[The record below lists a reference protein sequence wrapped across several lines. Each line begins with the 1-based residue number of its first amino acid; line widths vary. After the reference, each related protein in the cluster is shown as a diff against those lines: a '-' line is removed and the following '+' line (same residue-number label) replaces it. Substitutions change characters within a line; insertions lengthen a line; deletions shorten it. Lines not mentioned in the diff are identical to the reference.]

1 MATYIEINSAI
12 KKCID
17 THTVGRL
24 AIGDGL
30 ELRIGRNGKSVW
42 WVRKKRNGKLISK
55 NLGEYPEITLKD
67 AKGMAASFAER
78 LKGLNGL
85 ANYSVN
91 QAFCDWSEMK
101 ILQVKR
107 REDRLDDTYKNFENI
122 ALRFRKHVLKRF
134 GNWNLADLTA
144 QDLIKHWE
152 PLKDE
157 NGYATETIRKLC
169 SYVKSIQIFARDA
182 GKCPIIHDLTQL
194 SASFVFRAKE
204 HRPAIPFTELPWLFQ
219 KLEQSIRGYGA
230 SYNVFLASLYT
241 LCRPGEIACLEWSWC
256 NFDKGYISFPSVI
269 MKKEVTWEVPMSTQ
283 LRALL
288 KAQVKTSNR
297 FVFPACR
304 AGKKKSKLVINI
316 PALKEK
322 RQQIEKQKQI
332 APEDT
337 HINRESVNTML
348 KKHGMQGIQTAHGLR
363 SLGRSFMAAK
373 RIDPILAEKCIA
385 HKTENLEGLEEYQR
399 YEYIEERRP
408 IMQMWCDYVDAC
420 REQALQA
427 IRDGNVIEKN
437 N

>member
-17 THTVGRL
+17 THSVGRL

-30 ELRIGRNGKSVW
+30 ELRIGRNGKAVW
-42 WVRKKRNGKLISK
+42 WVRKKKAGKLVSK
-55 NLGEYPEITLKD
+55 NLGEYPGISLKD
-67 AKGMAASFAER
+67 AKGMAVSFAEQIKR
-78 LKGLNGL
+78 VTDKD
-85 ANYSVN
+85 NYSVN
-91 QAFCDWSEMK
+91 QAFCDWSEIK
-101 ILQVKR
+101 ILQLKR

-122 ALRFRKHVLKRF
+122 ALRFRKHVLKKF

-169 SYVKSIQIFARDA
+169 SYVKSIQIFVRDA
-182 GKCPIIHDLTQL
+182 GKCQITHDLTQL
-194 SASFVFRAKE
+194 SASYVFKAKE
-204 HRPAIPFTELPWLFQ
+204 RRPAIPFTELPWLFQ
-219 KLEQSIRGYGA
+219 KLEQSIRGYGV

-256 NFDKGYISFPSVI
+256 NFDKDYISFPTSI
-269 MKKEVTWEVPMSTQ
+269 MKKEKAWDIPMTTQ
-283 LRALL
+283 LKALL

-304 AGKKKSKLVINI
+304 AGKKKSKLVMNI
-316 PALKEK
+316 PALERKKKE
-322 RQQIEKQKQI
+322 IEDKKQSI
-332 APEDT
+332 IEEG
-337 HINRESVNTML
+337 HISRESVNTL
-348 KKHGMQGIQTAHGLR
+348 LTRNGLQGIQTAHGLR

-373 RIDPILAEKCIA
+373 RVDPILAEKCIA
-385 HKTENLEGLEEYQR
+385 HNTEDLEGLEEYQR

-427 IRDGNVIEKN
+427 IRDGNVIT
-437 N
+437 